1 MNEQVEIA
9 QLKLELS
16 QIQWRLKRIEGFL
29 ASFPTTAVGM
39 PDEPFSDELFH
50 EAVKV
55 VAGLDKV
62 SASVV
67 QRRLKIGYARSA
79 RILDQLEKC
88 ELVSSQDGAKPRKV
102 YQDKIQ
108 AYMEVNGGGDNKVAL

>member
-1 MNEQVEIA
+1 MDQQQVEMD

-55 VAGLDKV
+55 VAGLDNA
-62 SASVV
+62 SASVI
-67 QRRLKIGYARSA
+67 QRSLKIGYARSA
-79 RILDQLEKC
+79 RILDQLEKSG
-88 ELVSSQDGAKPRKV
+88 LVSSQDGAKPRKV
-102 YQDKIQ
+102 YQDKIKE
-108 AYMEVNGGGDNKVAL
+108 YMEVNGGGES